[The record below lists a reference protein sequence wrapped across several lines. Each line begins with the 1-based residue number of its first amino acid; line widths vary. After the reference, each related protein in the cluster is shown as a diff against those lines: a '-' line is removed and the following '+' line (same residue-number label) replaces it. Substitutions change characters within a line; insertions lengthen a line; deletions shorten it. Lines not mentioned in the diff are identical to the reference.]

1 MSLFRNT
8 GRNGRESIKGA
19 QSAEPHAARRA
30 VRYAAA
36 DNTQA
41 ALQRQFPGVSF
52 VASVASKIVKRAPVQ
67 PAQQQAPTDM
77 VGQQAVQTN
86 VRIQNDFA
94 QAA

>member
-8 GRNGRESIKGA
+8 DHNGRETVKNA
-19 QSAEPHAARRA
+19 QSAEPHTARRA

-41 ALQRQFPGVSF
+41 ALQRQFPNTKFAIS
-52 VASVASKIVKRAPVQ
+52 
-67 PAQQQAPTDM
+67 QQATAQS
-77 VGQQAVQTN
+77 VGKQTTQSS

>member
-1 MSLFRNT
+1 MNLFRN
-8 GRNGRESIKGA
+8 NGRETIKNA

-41 ALQRQFPGVSF
+41 ALQRQFPSASF
-52 VASVASKIVKRAPVQ
+52 VLNQQGVAAQ
-67 PAQQQAPTDM
+67 P
-77 VGQQAVQTN
+77 VGQQAIQTN
-86 VRIQNDFA
+86 VGVQNDFA

>member
-1 MSLFRNT
+1 MNLFRN
-8 GRNGRESIKGA
+8 NGRESIKNA

-41 ALQRQFPGVSF
+41 ALQRQFPGTSF
-52 VASVASKIVKRAPVQ
+52 VLNQQGAAAQPV
-67 PAQQQAPTDM
+67 
-77 VGQQAVQTN
+77 GHQAVQTN
-86 VRIQNDFA
+86 VGVQDDLT